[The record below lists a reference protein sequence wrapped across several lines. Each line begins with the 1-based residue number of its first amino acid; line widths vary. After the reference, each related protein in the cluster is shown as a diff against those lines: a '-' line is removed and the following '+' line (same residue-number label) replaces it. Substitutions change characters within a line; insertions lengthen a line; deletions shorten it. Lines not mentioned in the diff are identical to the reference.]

1 MIGAISRWI
10 ERRARIRAAWK
21 EDAGMLLE
29 PFGAEAYYTAQ
40 RLGARSRFRGDRD
53 GFWHWSKVAAEVAR
67 ISPEVEMDMAV
78 VERIAEEERQG
89 QVG

>member
-1 MIGAISRWI
+1 
-10 ERRARIRAAWK
+10 
-21 EDAGMLLE
+21 MLLE